1 MSSRMFARAVG
12 SGISRRSN
20 NTTAKFIPSLKSPLR
35 HTIRQNNTRNLRFAS
50 INELISTRLNAA
62 IRGAETSIP
71 QGWDDGIDDDDG
83 G

>member
-1 MSSRMFARAVG
+1 MFARAVR

-20 NTTAKFIPSLKSPLR
+20 NTTAKFIPSLKSPLLY
-35 HTIRQNNTRNLRFAS
+35 TIRQNTTKSLRFAS
-50 INELISTRLNAA
+50 MNELISTRLNAS

-71 QGWDDGIDDDDG
+71 RGWDDGIDDDDG